1 MVAETVTPHPS
12 SYPLIAHSC
21 MFRSG
26 KLPDTCSAVQ
36 PRRQPFLSSLSA
48 LVEFEIAEP
57 GMVRKLAGSHH
68 QCAQWNAGD
77 LHTDHIADFFRR
89 GNFRLLDKLALDLID
104 RHVCRHGQH
113 KVADCSSSVS
123 WISACQIPSRRC
135 SGRLTALGDSTVCS
149 ARLTS
154 GNSVLN
160 VLVRS

>member
-1 MVAETVTPHPS
+1 MQR
-12 SYPLIAHSC
+12 L
-21 MFRSG
+21 
-26 KLPDTCSAVQ
+26 
-36 PRRQPFLSSLSA
+36 RRQPFLSGTAA

-57 GMVRKLAGSHH
+57 GMVGKLAGATIS
-68 QCAQWNAGD
+68 ARRGIPD

-113 KVADCSSSVS
+113 KG
-123 WISACQIPSRRC
+123 
-135 SGRLTALGDSTVCS
+135 GRLQQFCVMDIGLPDTVTQMQRQIDGSGDSTVCS

>member
-1 MVAETVTPHPS
+1 
-12 SYPLIAHSC
+12 

-26 KLPDTCSAVQ
+26 KLPDTCSATAPAAAISVE
-36 PRRQPFLSSLSA
+36 PAA

-68 QCAQWNAGD
+68 QGTQWNAGY

-113 KVADCSSSVS
+113 KG
-123 WISACQIPSRRC
+123 
-135 SGRLTALGDSTVCS
+135 GRLQQFCVMDIGLPDTVTQMQRQINGS
-149 ARLTS
+149 WRQY
-154 GNSVLN
+154 GMQ
-160 VLVRS
+160 RPFDFR